1 MGREKSGEHALPTPC
16 ARDMRPATF
25 IIKGSAGLG
34 EVQTHVPLRQVRPEL
49 HILPH
54 PPQFR
59 GSLRTFTHAL
69 PQRLVSAPH
78 AQVPLLHDAPP
89 AQARPH

>member
-1 MGREKSGEHALPTPC
+1 MG
-16 ARDMRPATF
+16 
-25 IIKGSAGLG
+25 GS
-34 EVQTHVPLRQVRPEL
+34 QTHEPLRQVRPEV
-49 HILPH
+49 HILPQ

-59 GSLRTFTHAL
+59 GSVRTFTQAL